1 MFFFVDI
8 HECELGPGH
17 HDCVEPAE
25 SCLNTP
31 GSYMCVCNQGY
42 EKDENEDCAG
52 QFSFNNPLLHAF
64 YKKAAIAFSLENS
77 NDSGGSVCGGGGVVV
92 RETHSQSM

>member
-1 MFFFVDI
+1 MFFVDI

-31 GSYMCVCNQGY
+31 GAYMCVCNQGY
-42 EKDENEDCAG
+42 EKEDENADCEG
-52 QFSFNNPLLHAF
+52 QFSFNNPVLHAF
-64 YKKAAIAFSLENS
+64 
-77 NDSGGSVCGGGGVVV
+77 
-92 RETHSQSM
+92 